1 MPPWDPVQEPQEAVL
16 ADVPES
22 VPAIPLEIL
31 PVSETV
37 GILPQNRFLPPDGHP
52 HTADTV

>member
-1 MPPWDPVQEPQEAVL
+1 MPPWDPVQEPQEAVP

-22 VPAIPLEIL
+22 VPAISPEIL
-31 PVSETV
+31 PVSETP

-52 HTADTV
+52 RTADTV